1 MLRFVDRDMMMR
13 FLGWGIGHLNSP
25 DFLHEANELIAS
37 NEDKEL
43 GNEPGLGNG
52 VEAGLEGEEGS
63 GDDNSSVDGDQDAEV
78 EDEYEL

>member
-1 MLRFVDRDMMMR
+1 MMMR
-13 FLGWGIGHLNSP
+13 FLGWGIRHLNSP

-52 VEAGLEGEEGS
+52 VEVGLEGEEGS